1 MHKNTAYF
9 KVHFELDY
17 LHTWVH
23 LNRNEGLVDLRR
35 PIQVLRTNNSY
46 HHSRYRFF
54 GATKFEIN
62 QMKVNYWLY
71 HILMFYADKIVY
83 SLYAFSQYIY
93 PKIIFFTNCTILQF
107 IYLQQ
112 NSKNITMESPGL
124 KLTQGSHYFITGTMA
139 Y

>member
-1 MHKNTAYF
+1 MLPSLGWKPDVLQSRPTFTIYNRKKITKMHKNTAYF

-107 IYLQQ
+107 IYLQ
-112 NSKNITMESPGL
+112 
-124 KLTQGSHYFITGTMA
+124 
-139 Y
+139 